1 MEMTGLWKAWKAQSR
16 LPPLSTSPLGISP
29 KGGEIPTA
37 PAKWSG
43 KVENQNQVSHFPLPL
58 RDHNCGLVFSNPGS
72 FRLPE
77 PPLGGG
83 ERSDSPASGGAH
95 FQDHLVL
102 ESKLDFRI
110 ILRLE
115 NAAASP
121 PKARARNA
129 EVTLLKAC

>member
-1 MEMTGLWKAWKAQSR
+1 
-16 LPPLSTSPLGISP
+16 
-29 KGGEIPTA
+29 
-37 PAKWSG
+37 
-43 KVENQNQVSHFPLPL
+43 
-58 RDHNCGLVFSNPGS
+58 GS